1 MLLLQSHGQATQ
13 SRVDSDGDSQALYRG
28 VSILLSKHS
37 MPPSVAFLLGLAVLA
52 QPQPQGPPPLT
63 IKPAVAQMVIV
74 DAFVIDRKGRPVTD
88 LKVEDFALL
97 EDDRKV
103 TISAFLPPPPT
114 LPVAKSATPGRAP
127 APIPDREPVTL
138 VLYVDRRL
146 LGPTG
151 RRRATDQAFGIAE
164 AHMAQGAR
172 AVVIADDN
180 GLRPLTP
187 ITTDPTIIRTALTRI
202 QGWATTSPS
211 VSDARS
217 TIENVKTIIEGN
229 MAAGCDCVCSLPQS
243 LQVVRGYAAIRDI
256 EAKEASARLTFLMSA
271 LIGVSGRKSLLYVSE
286 GLEDR
291 PGLQLYEQLRNI
303 CPQAV
308 LRDASSIS
316 AAMQE
321 LETAPILREMTAR
334 ANAARVTIYPI
345 DARGLVGLSSADIL
359 QINDR
364 AYVPTAFNDRLRE
377 ANLQAPLQRLGDDTG
392 GFALLNGL
400 DPKAAMKRF
409 NADEAGHYILGFV
422 PGEPDGK
429 VHRLWLRLAGVAQDK
444 RKVEI
449 RHRESYLRAE
459 LPARRGQRALSALL
473 FGLEENALDAQVEIE
488 RASTS
493 KVLLQ
498 ISVPVGALRT
508 AESADPSQARLF
520 VVIALRPSVGENAAI
535 AVREK
540 EVTVNL
546 NAEEPGRGGGR
557 RSFVVEV
564 PVTEGGYEFAVGVE
578 DVASGSTSY
587 LRRMLEPA
595 KSR

>member
-1 MLLLQSHGQATQ
+1 MLT
-13 SRVDSDGDSQALYRG
+13 
-28 VSILLSKHS
+28 
-37 MPPSVAFLLGLAVLA
+37 SVASVLSLAVFA
-52 QPQPQGPPPLT
+52 QPRSQDAPIT
-63 IKPAVAQMVIV
+63 IKPAVAHMVMV

-103 TISAFLPPPPT
+103 TISAFVAPPPPS
-114 LPVAKSATPGRAP
+114 PAVALQATGGRAADP
-127 APIPDREPVTL
+127 SLDREPLTL

-151 RRRATDQAFGIAE
+151 RRRALDQAFGIAE
-164 AHMAQGAR
+164 SHLAQGSR

-187 ITTDPTIIRTALTRI
+187 ITTDPTIIRAALTRI

-217 TIENVKTIIEGN
+217 TIENIKIIIEGN
-229 MAAGCDCVCSLPQS
+229 MASGCDCVCSLPQS
-243 LQVVRGYAAIRDI
+243 LQVVRGYAAVRDI
-256 EAKEASARLTFLMSA
+256 EAREASDRLTFLMSA
-271 LIGVSGRKSLLYVSE
+271 LLGVSGRKSLIYVSE

-291 PGLQLYEQLRNI
+291 PGLQLYEQLRSI

-308 LRDASSIS
+308 HRDASSIS

-345 DARGLVGLSSADIL
+345 DARGLVGLSSADIS
-359 QINDR
+359 QTNDR

-377 ANLQAPLQRLGDDTG
+377 ANLNAPLQRLGDDTG

-409 NADEAGHYILGFV
+409 NADEQGHYILGFV

-429 VHRLWLRLAGVAQDK
+429 VHRLWLRLAGIAQDK
-444 RKVEI
+444 RNVEI
-449 RHRESYLRAE
+449 RHRVSYLRAE

-473 FGLEENALDAQVEIE
+473 IGLEENALDAQVEVQ
-488 RASTS
+488 RDSASTAR
-493 KVLLQ
+493 LH
-498 ISVPVGALRT
+498 ISLPLRALK
-508 AESADPSQARLF
+508 AVEAAGPPQARLF
-520 VVIALRPSVGENAAI
+520 VVISFRPSTGENAAVT
-535 AVREK
+535 VREK

-546 NAEEPGRGGGR
+546 NEEQPVRDGGR

-564 PVTEGGYEFAVGVE
+564 PVTENRYEFAVGVE
-578 DVASGSTSY
+578 DATTGSTSY

-595 KSR
+595 KGR